1 MRVSVNEAFLQR
13 RASIARWTTLI
24 GLGIL
29 FLGLIASFNQ
39 EYYYLSLPALIV
51 GFILANI
58 SGFNSSRYVKQP
70 RPDQSLAKGLKGFDN
85 TYHLFSY
92 TAPIPHVLL
101 TPSRVYALLVKHQD
115 GVVRQR
121 GDRWRRDFN
130 VRRFFL
136 FFGEEGLGNP
146 PRESHAV
153 AERLQSALDEA
164 FGEEAP
170 PVEPLVVFTHPNVQ
184 LVMGESSEDDAEED
198 DVNDVPVLTGARL
211 KKYLRAQ
218 PKGETFNTD
227 LRRRLVVFMKGE
239 DNSQDDAE

>member
-1 MRVSVNEAFLQR
+1 MRVTVNEVFLQR
-13 RASIARWTTLI
+13 RAKIARWTTLV

-29 FLGLIASFNQ
+29 FLGLIVSFNQ

-51 GFILANI
+51 GFILANV
-58 SGFNSSRYVKQP
+58 SGYNSNRYVKEP

-85 TYHLFSY
+85 TYHLFNY
-92 TAPIPHVLL
+92 TAPIPYVLL
-101 TPSRVYALLVKHQD
+101 TPSRVYALLAKHQD
-115 GVVRQR
+115 GVIRQR

-136 FFGEEGLGNP
+136 FFGEEGVGNP
-146 PRESHAV
+146 PREAQAA

-164 FGEEAP
+164 FGEDAP

-184 LVMGESSEDDAEED
+184 LVMDESSEEDAGES
-198 DVNDVPVLTGARL
+198 DVNDVPVLAGARM

-227 LRRRLVVFMKGE
+227 LRKRLVVFMKGE
-239 DNSQDDAE
+239 ASSQDDTE

>member
-1 MRVSVNEAFLQR
+1 MRVTVNEAFLQR
-13 RASIARWTTLI
+13 RAKIARWTTLV

-29 FLGLIASFNQ
+29 FLGLIVSFNQ
-39 EYYYLSLPALIV
+39 EYYYLSLPALVV
-51 GFILANI
+51 GFILANV
-58 SGFNSSRYVKQP
+58 SGYNSNRYVKEP

-85 TYHLFSY
+85 TYHLFNY
-92 TAPIPHVLL
+92 TAPTPHVFL

-115 GVVRQR
+115 GVIRQR

-146 PRESHAV
+146 PREAQAV
-153 AERLQSALDEA
+153 AERLQSALDDA

-184 LVMGESSEDDAEED
+184 LVMDESSEESG
-198 DVNDVPVLTGARL
+198 VNNVPVLAGDRM

-218 PKGETFNTD
+218 PKGETFNAD
-227 LRRRLVVFMKGE
+227 LRKRLVVFMKGE
-239 DNSQDDAE
+239 DSSQDDTE

>member
-1 MRVSVNEAFLQR
+1 MRVTVNEAFLQR
-13 RASIARWTTLI
+13 RANIARWTTLV

-39 EYYYLSLPALIV
+39 QYYYLSLPALIV

-58 SGFNSSRYVKQP
+58 SGFNSNRYVKEP
-70 RPDQSLAKGLKGFDN
+70 RPDQSLAKALKGFDN
-85 TYHLFSY
+85 TYHLFNY
-92 TAPIPHVLL
+92 TAPNPHVLL

-121 GDRWRRDFN
+121 GNRWRRDFN

-146 PRESHAV
+146 PREARAA

-184 LVMGESSEDDAEED
+184 LVMDESSVGDAED
-198 DVNDVPVLTGARL
+198 GDVDDVPVMAGARL

-218 PKGETFNTD
+218 PKGEAFNTD
-227 LRRRLVVFMKGE
+227 LRKRLVTFMKGE
-239 DNSQDDAE
+239 DVSQDEIE

>member
-1 MRVSVNEAFLQR
+1 MRVTVNEAFLER
-13 RASIARWTTLI
+13 RTKIARWTTLV

-29 FLGLIASFNQ
+29 FLGLIVSFNK

-51 GFILANI
+51 GFILANV
-58 SGFNSSRYVKQP
+58 SGYNSSRYVKQP
-70 RPDQSLAKGLKGFDN
+70 RPDQGLAKGLKGFDN
-85 TYHLFSY
+85 TYHLFNYS
-92 TAPIPHVLL
+92 APIPHVLL
-101 TPSRVYALLVKHQD
+101 TPSRVYALLAKHQD

-136 FFGEEGLGNP
+136 FFGEEGVGNP
-146 PRESHAV
+146 PREAQAV

-170 PVEPLVVFTHPNVQ
+170 LVEPLVVFTHPNVQ
-184 LVMGESSEDDAEED
+184 LVMDESSEESG
-198 DVNDVPVLTGARL
+198 VSGVPVLAGARL

-218 PKGETFNTD
+218 PKGETFNAD

-239 DNSQDDAE
+239 GTSQDDTE